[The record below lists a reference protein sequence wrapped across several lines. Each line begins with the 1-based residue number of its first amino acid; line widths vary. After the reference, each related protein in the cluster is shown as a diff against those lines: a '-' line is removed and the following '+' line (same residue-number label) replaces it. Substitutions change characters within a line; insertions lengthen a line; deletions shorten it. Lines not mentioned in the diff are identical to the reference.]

1 MATKSKSLVEYT
13 NGSALSMNA
22 LMQEGAEDVVRK
34 ALFPEDK
41 PQPTY
46 QELSLF
52 IAMCRSRHLD
62 PFAKE
67 AYLIKYSEKSPATT
81 VVSKDAFMERAN
93 RHEAFDGMVAGL
105 IVQRGDKIEFT
116 EGTFH
121 LPSDVLLGGWA
132 RVYRKDRKHPSYQSP
147 LMTEYNSHQG
157 LWPKIPATMIRKV
170 AVVQALR
177 EAFPEDFGGLY
188 DASEMQQSV
197 QSSNVDLLAET
208 GVTHVVPETI
218 LTELPA
224 PPSVPTTQVQ
234 ANVAPV
240 QTVPVGGMCPLHN
253 VAWEQEFVYDTSQR
267 KQTNVV
273 KGYRHQA
280 GIYDGEDSKGT
291 DWYMKNRYCRKDSK
305 EFQAAYASQPVPT
318 VEPVVVHEEEPL
330 PVEEDDIS
338 DLPDPY

>member
-13 NGSALSMNA
+13 NGSALSMDA
-22 LMQEGAEDVVRK
+22 LSQEGAEDVVRK

-67 AYLIKYSEKSPATT
+67 AYLIKYSEKSPATM

-147 LMTEYNSHQG
+147 LMAEYNSHQG

-240 QTVPVGGMCPLHN
+240 QTVPGGGICPLHN
-253 VAWEQEFVYDTSQR
+253 VAFDPFSDFKTG
-267 KQTNVV
+267 KP
-273 KGYRHQA
+273 GHRHQHGVWDKDLYA
-280 GIYDGEDSKGT
+280 GKPYAGRT
-291 DWYMKNRYCRKDSK
+291 RWCNQDSK
-305 EFQAAYASQPVPT
+305 EVQDAYASQPVQT

-330 PVEEDDIS
+330 PVEEDDIP